1 MLSPTLA
8 QHCPSIGRALRL
20 PGMPWE
26 LLYYS
31 GNGTTWYNMAL
42 GFVRGGISRIPM
54 LPGFARGLYLR
65 IDLFYTPITPKKQ
78 VIQSEFF
85 SGWHKVKQIKV
96 PHGGPHVYLQ
106 HAARLR
112 LRQESIRLYLIPVWA
127 ATGILRTYYPHAMK
141 GIRSH
146 VPEISATIHFAQQS
160 EQAASLLSSLTSR
173 FILYSK
179 GGGPRVVVSTAAFH
193 ARVRG
198 SVPGLGGLKET
209 KLFLPHP
216 RVKVSIVGSLRDREV
231 ACSASDRQGP
241 NFESCVWRTV
251 SSQSSHHPQE
261 VLLAQFSLY
270 VHKGGLKP
278 DSFHFIFTL

>member
-1 MLSPTLA
+1 M
-8 QHCPSIGRALRL
+8 I
-20 PGMPWE
+20 
-26 LLYYS
+26 
-31 GNGTTWYNMAL
+31 
-42 GFVRGGISRIPM
+42 
-54 LPGFARGLYLR
+54 
-65 IDLFYTPITPKKQ
+65 
-78 VIQSEFF
+78 
-85 SGWHKVKQIKV
+85 
-96 PHGGPHVYLQ
+96 
-106 HAARLR
+106 HAAVEVIL
-112 LRQESIRLYLIPVWA
+112 SCYIPLY
-127 ATGILRTYYPHAMK
+127 M
-141 GIRSH
+141 
-146 VPEISATIHFAQQS
+146 Q
-160 EQAASLLSSLTSR
+160 
-173 FILYSK
+173 

-231 ACSASDRQGP
+231 ACSASDLQGS

-278 DSFHFIFTL
+278 DSFHFIIYAKDSRNAQYQKCITTDMHFWQYSVYVW